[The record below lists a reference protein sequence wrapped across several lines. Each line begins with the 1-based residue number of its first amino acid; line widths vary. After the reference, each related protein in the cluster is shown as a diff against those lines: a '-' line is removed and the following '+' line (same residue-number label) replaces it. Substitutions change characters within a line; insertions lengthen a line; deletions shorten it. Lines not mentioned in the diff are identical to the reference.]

1 MTPTLVRQDT
11 GDVLILDG
19 VLTSRA
25 EQPIEVSK
33 HPVQRL
39 SVMTDNAQVGALTR
53 ALEWEVTQLSM
64 VPGVTRGPQRI
75 TGVEEWLNAV
85 KGGIPLTLN
94 EDAVTTRGDMFLE
107 RWAWIRQGTTS
118 VTMTL
123 DLVQA
128 QIASTRTVTLAA
140 IGGRGGGKT
149 ARKDVAAGL
158 AEDENRGE
166 QPTQSVLATSADT
179 AISAV
184 KNFFGP

>member
-39 SVMTDNAQVGALTR
+39 SVMTDNAQAGALTR
-53 ALEWEVTQLSM
+53 SLEWEVTQLSM

-75 TGVEEWLNAV
+75 TEVEEWLDAV
-85 KGGIPLTLN
+85 KGIPLTLN
-94 EDAVTTRGDMFLE
+94 EDAATTRGDLFLE

-118 VTMTL
+118 VTMSL

-140 IGGRGGGKT
+140 VGAGGTGKT
-149 ARKDVAAGL
+149 ARADVAAGM
-158 AEDENRGE
+158 AGDENRGE
-166 QPTQSVLATSADT
+166 QPTQSILATSADT
-179 AISAV
+179 IISAGR
-184 KNFFGP
+184 NFIFGP

>member
-64 VPGVTRGPQRI
+64 VPGVTRGPQSSTR
-75 TGVEEWLNAV
+75 
-85 KGGIPLTLN
+85 PLT
-94 EDAVTTRGDMFLE
+94 
-107 RWAWIRQGTTS
+107 
-118 VTMTL
+118 
-123 DLVQA
+123 
-128 QIASTRTVTLAA
+128 ASARAFRVA
-140 IGGRGGGKT
+140 GR
-149 ARKDVAAGL
+149 
-158 AEDENRGE
+158 
-166 QPTQSVLATSADT
+166 
-179 AISAV
+179 
-184 KNFFGP
+184 